1 MTKRWSLAPIAI
13 LPVAALALTGCTTN
27 EEPAAPGAGTTPAVV
42 TGGTVPAQG
51 PVLSNAPGAHG
62 GEGEKASEGEGTPSS
77 GTAEA
82 SLIKGDGSSAGKASF
97 SEKDGVVVVD
107 VRVTGLPAGFHGM
120 HIHSVG
126 KCEPNSTAPAT
137 GGAAPTAPGDFL
149 SAGGHYQ
156 VGGRTQHPAS
166 GDLVSIYVNANG
178 TGQTVTS
185 TSSFS
190 LSDLKRNSGGA
201 ALMVH
206 ADADNFG
213 NVPASKYANAVPGQ
227 PVPDAQTLS
236 TGDAGGRIACGVI
249 KVG

>member
-27 EEPAAPGAGTTPAVV
+27 EKPAEPGAGTTPAVV
-42 TGGTVPAQG
+42 TGNTVPAQG
-51 PVLSNAPGAHG
+51 PVQSLAPDAHG
-62 GEGEKASEGEGTPSS
+62 EEKPKESTPSS

-82 SLIKGDGSSAGKASF
+82 SLVKPDGSSAGTATF
-97 SEKDGVVVVD
+97 TEKDGVVVVD

-120 HIHSVG
+120 HIHEVG
-126 KCEPNSTAPAT
+126 KCEPDSVAKN
-137 GGAAPTAPGDFL
+137 GAPGSAANFG
-149 SAGGHYQ
+149 SAGGHWQ
-156 VGGRTQHPAS
+156 KPGASGHPMT
-166 GDLVSIYVNANG
+166 GDLVSMYVNANG

-185 TSSFS
+185 TGAFT
-190 LSDLKRNSGGA
+190 LSDIKKNSEGN
-201 ALMVH
+201 ALMIH

-213 NVPASKYANAVPGQ
+213 NVPSSKYANVVPGQ
-227 PVPDAQTLS
+227 PVPDSQTLS